1 MEQVAG
7 FIADAVANIGNDEA
21 LAAIQKRVNELMK
34 KFPLYASR
42 LK

>member
-1 MEQVAG
+1 MELVAG
-7 FIADAVANIGNDEA
+7 FIADAVVNIGNDDK
-21 LAAIQKRVNELMK
+21 LAAIKEQVNQMMK

>member
-7 FIADAVANIGNDEA
+7 FIAEAVANIGNDEK
-21 LAAIQKRVNELMK
+21 LAGIKTQVNAMMKR
-34 KFPLYASR
+34 FPLYAGR